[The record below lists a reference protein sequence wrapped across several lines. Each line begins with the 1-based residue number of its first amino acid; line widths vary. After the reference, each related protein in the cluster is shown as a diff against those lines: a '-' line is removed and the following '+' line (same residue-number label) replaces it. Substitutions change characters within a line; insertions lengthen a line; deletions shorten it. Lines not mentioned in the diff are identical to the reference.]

1 MEIQWEIYS
10 LSGRRI
16 RTMQE
21 QFAQAGPRILAWDG
35 RDNQGDEIANGTY
48 LFVLRGLGGGGQ
60 GRDITKTGKL
70 VIMR

>member
-1 MEIQWEIYS
+1 MEVQWEIYT

-16 RTMQE
+16 KTLRQKFT
-21 QFAQAGPRILAWDG
+21 QAGPRILPWDG

-48 LFVLRGLGGGGQ
+48 LYVLRGLGGGNQ